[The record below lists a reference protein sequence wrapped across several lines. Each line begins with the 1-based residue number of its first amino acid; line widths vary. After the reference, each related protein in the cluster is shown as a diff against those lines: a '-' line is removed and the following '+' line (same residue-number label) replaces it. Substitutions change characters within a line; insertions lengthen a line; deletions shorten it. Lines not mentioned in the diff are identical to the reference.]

1 MIIEIAVIVICVLL
15 ALLVG
20 FLIPVII
27 ELRRTIAQANEF
39 LQGTEKELTATLKEV
54 DETLK
59 SVRGITDSVNKV
71 TSDVTSVTDG
81 FRNVAHDLRVTT
93 SNIEDLTRKLAG
105 HFSGMKAAF
114 SAVAGVLINRIG
126 ESKK

>member
-1 MIIEIAVIVICVLL
+1 MLIETVAIIICVLI

-39 LQGTEKELTATLKEV
+39 LQGTEKELTVTLKEV

-59 SVRGITDSVNKV
+59 SLRGITDSVNKV
-71 TSDVTSVTDG
+71 TGDITSVSDG
-81 FRNVAHDLRVTT
+81 FRGVAHDLRVTS
-93 SNIEDLTRKLAG
+93 SNIENLTRKLAG
-105 HFSGMKAAF
+105 HFSGMKAAL
-114 SAVAGVLINRIG
+114 SAVAGVLVNRIG
-126 ESKK
+126 GSK